1 MGRSSGVTSTLN
13 PPPLHPDPPPE
24 GLRAVL
30 QRDGPAGFAK
40 ALREHRGLLL
50 TDTTF
55 RDAHQSLLA
64 TRVRSRD
71 LARIAPFV
79 AHALSPLCSMETWG
93 GEGEGLSEGAGMPIG
108 AWVSGGGASCGSGD
122 SGERISGGGALCG
135 AGFS

>member
-1 MGRSSGVTSTLN
+1 M
-13 PPPLHPDPPPE
+13 
-24 GLRAVL
+24 L